1 MTNPRPR
8 VAVVQDGARLHY
20 LLPLAMHR
28 AGLLER
34 VFTEFYAPPGSPEA
48 TSGNLIAR
56 IRPGLAR
63 RMALRYCAELPID
76 RVVRNPWLLL
86 PEQCARIGATHAEVY
101 FRRCTD
107 LVGRWIRRVGL
118 GNADTLVGFVRNVDP
133 LLCRFAKRR
142 GLTVIGDQMIAPAA
156 VEEREHRKQTK
167 RWPNWEL
174 TNALLSVC
182 DLERETWA
190 ACDHLTAPSDF
201 VREGLIAEGVDPSRI
216 SVLPYPVASEW
227 FQPVDRSG
235 RTGPLTVGFIGSVN
249 LRKGAPYFF
258 EVARKLERQLRFV
271 MVGPIHL
278 RTEAVEKHKGQVE
291 VVGSKPRE
299 TVARMLDQF
308 DMLFF
313 PSTCEGSAGSV
324 MEAMMAGLPVVCSPN
339 TGSVV
344 RDGIDGFIV
353 PYDDT
358 DRAAECL
365 MTMAG
370 DHDRRLTMGHSA
382 RSRAE
387 TFDIA
392 CYSQLWLST
401 FERLVTH
408 SRAPAA

>member
-1 MTNPRPR
+1 MTTHQPR

-34 VFTEFYAPPGSPEA
+34 VYTEYYAAPGSAEA
-48 TSGNLIAR
+48 AGSKLLAR
-56 IRPGLAR
+56 LRPGLAR
-63 RMALRYCAELPID
+63 RMALRYCPELPLD
-76 RVVRNPWLLL
+76 RVVRNPWLVLQ
-86 PEQCARIGATHAEVY
+86 EQFARVGAGHAEVY

-118 GNADTLVGFVRNVDP
+118 GRADTLVGFVRNIDP
-133 LLCRFAKRR
+133 QLCRYAKRR
-142 GLTVIGDQMIAPAA
+142 GLIVIGDQMIAPAA
-156 VEEREHRKQTK
+156 VEEREHRGQAE
-167 RWPNWEL
+167 RWPGWES

-190 ACDHLTAPSDF
+190 ACDHLTAPSDY
-201 VREGLIAEGVDPSRI
+201 VRDGLISEGIDPDRI
-216 SVLPYPVASEW
+216 SVLPYPVASDW

-235 RTGPLTVGFIGSVN
+235 RTGRLTVGFVGSVN

-258 EVARKLERQLRFV
+258 EVARRLQDQIRFV

-278 RTEAVEKHKGQVE
+278 NSNVLAQQKGLVE
-291 VVGSKPRE
+291 VMGPQPRE
-299 TVARMLDQF
+299 TVARLLDRF
-308 DMLFF
+308 DILFF

-324 MEAMMAGLPVVCSPN
+324 MEAMMAGLPIVCSPN

-358 DRAAECL
+358 VRAAECL
-365 MTMAG
+365 MALAR
-370 DHDRRLTMGHSA
+370 DPDRRLAMGSSA
-382 RSRAE
+382 RTRAMS
-387 TFDIA
+387 FDID
-392 CYSQLWLST
+392 CYSRMWVST
-401 FERLVTH
+401 FERLAVQ
-408 SRAPAA
+408 SQAPAA